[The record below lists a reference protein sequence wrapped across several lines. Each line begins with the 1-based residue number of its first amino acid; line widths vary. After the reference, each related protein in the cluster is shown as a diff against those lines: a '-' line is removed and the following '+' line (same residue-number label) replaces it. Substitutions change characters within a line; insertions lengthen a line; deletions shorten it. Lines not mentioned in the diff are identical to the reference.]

1 MSAEMNQWIMD
12 TMLSMTLLMAFV
24 LLIRKPVSHFFGA
37 KVAYALWALPVARL
51 FMPIL
56 TLEAPAVVE
65 PVDPSG
71 VTAATITELAM
82 AAPTEPVSA
91 GALASVDWFL
101 IALIV
106 WIGGAGM
113 LFISKLASYTQ
124 FREDIV
130 SDGQLVGRHGNIRIL
145 ETAAVG
151 GPLAFGLFQKYIAVP
166 TNFFRNYSPRER
178 ELVLEHEIAHHE
190 AGDLFAN
197 FAGLLILSLH
207 WFNPI
212 AWFAWVAFREDQ
224 ETACDARILQKSG
237 QDVRAVYGRT
247 IAKSASGHQL
257 GFVSPLNQKD
267 KIKGRL
273 KMLGKAEQSG
283 FRKKLGMLMV
293 GASTVVAL
301 PATAT
306 VVYTEADIVGEAEAP
321 SKGIPVTSDAFYVF
335 SDDKLSIVGE
345 EYKGK
350 YRYRIRNGDQKF
362 EFLTVARL
370 TEEELGRRAAKLTGM
385 PVPSLT
391 PPKPPSPPRSPV
403 SLKSPS
409 KPAAPLWPAPV
420 SSDDDN
426 KAVNI
431 TMLNGSKDFDNDEQF
446 VHRVK
451 HNGRTVV
458 LRTNERLSAEEIR
471 EQVKEAEES
480 RLEAEAELR
489 EHVRELRAHKRE
501 MKAQQ
506 REMRKELL
514 EMERELERARREVDQ
529 AMRES
534 QREVERSVKEA
545 EREAREAK
553 RHSSRVWSIANK
565 VSEISFSPKAPRAPR
580 PAKPTRAV
588 TEPQLDCASM
598 NKQFAFGGRKNEL
611 TNHALA
617 AIAGCGT
624 FKVSIDEK
632 KLMKITLRG
641 LERDRAEVA
650 KCEDSEK
657 LKAKKLRAYDRDI
670 QKLKARLS
678 MT

>member
-1 MSAEMNQWIMD
+1 MSAEVNQWILD
-12 TMLSMTLLMAFV
+12 TMISMTLLMAFV
-24 LLIRKPVSHFFGA
+24 LLIRKPVSHYFGA

-56 TLEAPAVVE
+56 TLEAPAIVE
-65 PVDPSG
+65 TVEPSG
-71 VTAATITELAM
+71 VAAATISELVM
-82 AAPTEPVSA
+82 VVPTEQVSG

-101 IALIV
+101 IVLII
-106 WIGGAGM
+106 WAGGAGM

-197 FAGLLILSLH
+197 FAGLLLLSLH
-207 WFNPI
+207 WFNPV

-237 QDVRAVYGRT
+237 REVRAVYGRT

-273 KMLGKAEQSG
+273 KMLGKGEQSG

-293 GASTVVAL
+293 GASTIVAL

-306 VVYTEADIVGEAEAP
+306 VVYTESNIVEEAQPVAEGLA
-321 SKGIPVTSDAFYVF
+321 VTSDAFFVF
-335 SDDKLSIVGE
+335 SDDKFSIVGE
-345 EYKGK
+345 EYQGK
-350 YRYRIRNGDQKF
+350 FRYRIRSGGQNF
-362 EFLTVARL
+362 EFLTTEKL
-370 TEEELGRRAAKLTGM
+370 TDEELSLRATKLTGTTIGN
-385 PVPSLT
+385 LT
-391 PPKPPSPPRSPV
+391 PPKPPSPSRSFVSPKAPSQPTSPEWPEPV
-403 SLKSPS
+403 SRDSN
-409 KPAAPLWPAPV
+409 
-420 SSDDDN
+420 DDV
-426 KAVNI
+426 VNI
-431 TMLNGSKDFDNDEQF
+431 TMLNGSKDFENDEQF
-446 VHRVK
+446 VHRIK
-451 HNGRTVV
+451 HDGRTIV
-458 LRTNERLSAEEIR
+458 LRTNQRLSAQEIR
-471 EQVKEAEES
+471 EQVREAEES
-480 RLEAEAELR
+480 RREADAELR
-489 EHVRELRAHKRE
+489 EHEREMREHKRE
-501 MKAQQ
+501 MKEQQ
-506 REMRKELL
+506 REMRMEMIEIERDL
-514 EMERELERARREVDQ
+514 EEARREAER

-545 EREAREAK
+545 ERQAREAK
-553 RHSSRVWSIANK
+553 RHSSRIWSIANQ
-565 VSEISFSPKAPRAPR
+565 VSEISFAPKPPRAPR

-588 TEPQLDCASM
+588 TDPQLDCASM
-598 NKQFAFGGRKNEL
+598 NKQFAFGGRKTEL
-611 TNHALA
+611 TNHTLA

-624 FKVSIDEK
+624 IKVSIDQK

-641 LERDRAEVA
+641 LEHDRAEVA
-650 KCEDSEK
+650 KCEDSDK

-670 QKLKARLS
+670 KKLKARLS

>member
-12 TMLSMTLLMAFV
+12 TMISMTLLMAFV
-24 LLIRKPVSHFFGA
+24 LLIRKPVSHYFGA
-37 KVAYALWALPVARL
+37 KVAYALWALPVVRL
-51 FMPIL
+51 FMPVL

-65 PVDPSG
+65 TVAPSG
-71 VTAATITELAM
+71 MAAATITELAM
-82 AAPTEPVSA
+82 AAPTEQVNA

-106 WIGGAGM
+106 WVGGAGM
-113 LFISKLASYTQ
+113 LFISKLGSYIQ

-130 SDGQLVGRHGNIRIL
+130 SDGQVVGRHGNICIL

-207 WFNPI
+207 WFNPV

-237 QDVRAVYGRT
+237 REVRAVYGRT

-273 KMLGKAEQSG
+273 KMLGKVEKSG

-306 VVYTEADIVGEAEAP
+306 VVYIETDTRAESATLPVEAKL
-321 SKGIPVTSDAFYVF
+321 SSDAFFVF
-335 SDDKLSIVGE
+335 SDEELSIVGE
-345 EYKGK
+345 EYGGK
-350 YRYRIRNGDQKF
+350 IRYRIENGNEKF
-362 EFLTVARL
+362 QFQTPKKL
-370 TEEELGRRAAKLTGM
+370 TEEELGRRAEKLTG
-385 PVPSLT
+385 LRIGNLA
-391 PPKPPSPPRSPV
+391 PPKPPAPPKAVATPNA
-403 SLKSPS
+403 
-409 KPAAPLWPAPV
+409 PAAPVAPDWPEA
-420 SSDDDN
+420 SSFDSGDDT
-426 KAVNI
+426 VNI
-431 TMLNGSKDFDNDEQF
+431 TMLNGSKDFGNDEQF
-446 VHRVK
+446 VHSIK

-458 LRTNERLSAEEIR
+458 LRTNKKLSSREIR
-471 EQVKEAEES
+471 EQVREAEQS
-480 RLEAEAELR
+480 RLEADADLR
-489 EHVRELRAHKRE
+489 GLKRE
-501 MKAQQ
+501 MREHKRKMKRQK
-506 REMRKELL
+506 REMREV
-514 EMERELERARREVDQ
+514 ERQIERELEQARIEVNR

-534 QREVERSVKEA
+534 QREVERSVREA
-545 EREAREAK
+545 EREAKRAK
-553 RHSSRVWSIANK
+553 RYTSGVWSIANQ
-565 VSEISFSPKAPRAPR
+565 VAEISFAPKPPRAP
-580 PAKPTRAV
+580 KPIKFSSAV
-588 TEPQLDCASM
+588 TKPQLDCSSM
-598 NKQFAFGGRKNEL
+598 NKQFAIRGGKDGL
-611 TNHALA
+611 TKHAFA
-617 AIAGCGT
+617 VVAGCET
-624 FKVSIDEK
+624 FKVDIDDV

-641 LERDRAEVA
+641 LERDRAEAA
-650 KCEDSEK
+650 KCDESDK

-670 QKLKARLS
+670 KKLKARLS

>member
-1 MSAEMNQWIMD
+1 MSAEMNQWILD
-12 TMLSMTLLMAFV
+12 TMISMTLLMAFV
-24 LLIRKPVSHFFGA
+24 LLVRKPVSHYFGA

-56 TLEAPAVVE
+56 TLEAPAIVE
-65 PVDPSG
+65 TVEPSG
-71 VTAATITELAM
+71 VAAATISELALV
-82 AAPTEPVSA
+82 APTEQVSS

-101 IALIV
+101 IALII
-106 WIGGAGM
+106 WAGGAGM

-197 FAGLLILSLH
+197 FAGLLVLSLH
-207 WFNPI
+207 WFNPV

-224 ETACDARILQKSG
+224 ETACDARILQNSG
-237 QDVRAVYGRT
+237 REVRAVYGRT

-273 KMLGKAEQSG
+273 KMLGKGEKSG
-283 FRKKLGMLMV
+283 FRKKLGMLMI

-306 VVYTEADIVGEAEAP
+306 VVYIDSDVAEKAEL
-321 SKGIPVTSDAFYVF
+321 PVTGLDVTASAFFVF

-345 EYKGK
+345 EFQDKF
-350 YRYRIRNGDQKF
+350 RYRIRNDGKSF
-362 EFLTVARL
+362 AFLTAEKL
-370 TEEELGRRAAKLTGM
+370 TEEELGRRAEKLTGM
-385 PVPSLT
+385 TIGSLT
-391 PPKPPSPPRSPV
+391 PPKPPSPPKSSVHPKAPTRSVVPEWPEPV
-403 SLKSPS
+403 SLDGN
-409 KPAAPLWPAPV
+409 
-420 SSDDDN
+420 DDMI
-426 KAVNI
+426 NI
-431 TMLNGSKDFDNDEQF
+431 TMLNGSKGFENDEQF
-446 VHRVK
+446 VHRIK

-458 LRTNERLSAEEIR
+458 LRTNKKLSAQEIR
-471 EQVKEAEES
+471 EQVREAEES
-480 RLEAEAELR
+480 RREAEADLR
-489 EHVRELRAHKRE
+489 EHERENREHKRE
-501 MKAQQ
+501 MKEQQ
-506 REMRKELL
+506 REMRMEMR
-514 EMERELERARREVDQ
+514 EMERELEEARREVEQ

-545 EREAREAK
+545 ERQAKEAK
-553 RHSSRVWSIANK
+553 RHTTRVWSIANQ
-565 VSEISFSPKAPRAPR
+565 VAEISFSPRAPRAPR

-588 TEPQLDCASM
+588 TEPQLDCSSM
-598 NKQFAFGGRKNEL
+598 NKQFAMGGRKDGL
-611 TNHALA
+611 TKQAFA
-617 AIAGCGT
+617 MVAGCGT
-624 FKVSIDEK
+624 FKIDIDEK

-641 LERDRAEVA
+641 LERDRAEAA
-650 KCEDSEK
+650 KCDDNGQ
-657 LKAKKLRAYDRDI
+657 LKIKKLRAYDRDI
-670 QKLKARLS
+670 EKLKARLS

>member
-12 TMLSMTLLMAFV
+12 TMISMTLLMAFV
-24 LLIRKPVSHFFGA
+24 LLIRKPVSHYFGA

-51 FMPIL
+51 FMPML

-65 PVDPSG
+65 TVETSG
-71 VTAATITELAM
+71 LAAATITELAM
-82 AAPTEPVSA
+82 AAPTEQVNAS
-91 GALASVDWFL
+91 ALASIDWLL

-106 WIGGAGM
+106 WVGGAGM
-113 LFISKLASYTQ
+113 LFISKLASYIQ

-207 WFNPI
+207 WFNPV

-237 QDVRAVYGRT
+237 REVRAVYGRT

-273 KMLGKAEQSG
+273 KMLGRVEKSG

-306 VVYTEADIVGEAEAP
+306 VVYIETDTRAESATLPVEAKL
-321 SKGIPVTSDAFYVF
+321 SSDAFFVF
-335 SDDKLSIVGE
+335 SDEELSIVGE
-345 EYKGK
+345 EYGGK
-350 YRYRIRNGDQKF
+350 IRYRIESGDEKYQFHTPKK
-362 EFLTVARL
+362 L
-370 TEEELGRRAAKLTGM
+370 TEEELGRRAEKLTG
-385 PVPSLT
+385 LRIGNLA
-391 PPKPPSPPRSPV
+391 PPKPPAP
-403 SLKSPS
+403 LKAV
-409 KPAAPLWPAPV
+409 AAPNAPV
-420 SSDDDN
+420 APVAPDWPEAPSFDSGDDT
-426 KAVNI
+426 VNI
-431 TMLNGSKDFDNDEQF
+431 TMLNGSKNFGNDEQF
-446 VHRVK
+446 VHRIK
-451 HNGRTVV
+451 YNGRTVV
-458 LRTNERLSAEEIR
+458 LRTNKKLSSQEIR
-471 EQVKEAEES
+471 EQAREAEQS
-480 RLEAEAELR
+480 RLEADADLHEHKR
-489 EHVRELRAHKRE
+489 EMREHKRE
-501 MKAQQ
+501 MKRQK
-506 REMRKELL
+506 REMREV
-514 EMERELERARREVDQ
+514 ERQIERELEQARKEVNR

-534 QREVERSVKEA
+534 QREVERSVREA
-545 EREAREAK
+545 ERAAKRAK
-553 RHSSRVWSIANK
+553 RHTSGVWSIANQ
-565 VSEISFSPKAPRAPR
+565 VAEISFAPKPPLAP
-580 PAKPTRAV
+580 KPIKFSSAV
-588 TEPQLDCASM
+588 TKPQLDCSSM
-598 NKQFAFGGRKNEL
+598 NKQFAIRGGKDGL
-611 TNHALA
+611 TKHAFA
-617 AIAGCGT
+617 VVAGCET
-624 FKVSIDEK
+624 FKVDIDK
-632 KLMKITLRG
+632 VKLMKITLRG
-641 LERDRAEVA
+641 LERDRAEAA
-650 KCEDSEK
+650 KCDESDK

-670 QKLKARLS
+670 KKLKARLS